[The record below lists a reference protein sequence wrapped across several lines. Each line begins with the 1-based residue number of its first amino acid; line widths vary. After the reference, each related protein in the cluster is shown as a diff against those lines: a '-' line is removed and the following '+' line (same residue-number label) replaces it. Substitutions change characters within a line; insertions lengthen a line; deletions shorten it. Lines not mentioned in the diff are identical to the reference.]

1 MSNNP
6 PDNTVE
12 QRRKVLKGALAA
24 SGVVTMGYSGS
35 ALASFE
41 CVTSTDATGVF
52 GFKKTIGASANWA
65 WLRLLVF
72 DTNKSNNDQGNWKA
86 VKIPTGSDPTDADT
100 DTDTLTYFFQD
111 SAAIG
116 NSPPLYAAGDTA
128 LPEGIQAQGT
138 GTGFTPLSSS
148 ISIPGGRSS
157 VSSPRTC
164 KCRAATT
171 PPRAPASPPSIRIWI
186 RPISATGAELG

>member
-86 VKIPTGSDPTDADT
+86 AKIPTGSDPTDADT
-100 DTDTLTYFFQD
+100 DTDTSTYFFQD

-138 GTGFTPLSSS
+138 GTGVYAFVIIYFNTGGS
-148 ISIPGGRSS
+148 ILGFFPTHVQVSGRDYPAQGSCLTSLNPHLDQTNIRYGG
-157 VSSPRTC
+157 
-164 KCRAATT
+164 
-171 PPRAPASPPSIRIWI
+171 
-186 RPISATGAELG
+186 